1 MNPEDGNKNSKGHDM
16 FLKRA
21 KKSGD
26 TMEFEPEIPKHDK
39 TPNLKLVMNPEGKL
53 HDWQDLPEEEV
64 PEMDDLVNT
73 GNPEVAH
80 TLGMMVQNLNEEKG
94 RGGELFAERRKKA
107 DKWVVDENQIGLGD
121 HPSQFADEFITQ
133 QNTAREQFVREKEE
147 EFQAQQQVRD
157 EADAQQ
163 RAEQQEYQQQ
173 QQQIFQ
179 EQQMMKQQQSVQ
191 IKQQQASRKQSLSA
205 DLPPNYQHCSLKG
218 RPFTPSMDL
227 GIHNVQGIDVWTT
240 KGPKPYGKAGAQI
253 RTATQKLPPKLE
265 PQPEQELPQLEVV
278 QTKDVTDHVQI
289 EQKSSSSTTT
299 ATTVETTSSNHVK
312 DEEMRMKQEL
322 EMQRKAEE
330 ERMEQERKRQV
341 EEEQRRLQAE
351 RAQQEQAQQ
360 MEMQRQQAEFQKQQ
374 AEMQRRNAWNRK
386 AEMQQ
391 QAEMQR
397 QAEIQQQAEM

>member
-1 MNPEDGNKNSKGHDM
+1 MG
-16 FLKRA
+16 
-21 KKSGD
+21 
-26 TMEFEPEIPKHDK
+26 
-39 TPNLKLVMNPEGKL
+39 
-53 HDWQDLPEEEV
+53 PEEEV
-64 PEMDDLVNT
+64 PEMVEVNV

-80 TLGMMVQNLNEEKG
+80 TLGIMVQNLNEEKG
-94 RGGELFAERRKKA
+94 RGGELFAKRRKKA

-133 QNTAREQFVREKEE
+133 QNTAREQFVQEKEE

-173 QQQIFQ
+173 QQQIF
-179 EQQMMKQQQSVQ
+179 
-191 IKQQQASRKQSLSA
+191 KQQQASRKQSLSA

-265 PQPEQELPQLEVV
+265 PQPEQELPHLEVV

-312 DEEMRMKQEL
+312 AGPTEEELAEKKRKEYEEWLRAQEMEAYRLEYDCSVKYEEHQSEKKESKNEEMRMKQEL

-374 AEMQRRNAWNRK
+374 AEMQR
-386 AEMQQ
+386 
-391 QAEMQR
+391 QAEEEKR
-397 QAEIQQQAEM
+397 QMELQQ

>member
-1 MNPEDGNKNSKGHDM
+1 M
-16 FLKRA
+16 
-21 KKSGD
+21 
-26 TMEFEPEIPKHDK
+26 
-39 TPNLKLVMNPEGKL
+39 
-53 HDWQDLPEEEV
+53 
-64 PEMDDLVNT
+64 
-73 GNPEVAH
+73 
-80 TLGMMVQNLNEEKG
+80 
-94 RGGELFAERRKKA
+94 
-107 DKWVVDENQIGLGD
+107 DENQIGLGD

-133 QNTAREQFVREKEE
+133 QNTAREQFVQEKEE

-253 RTATQKLPPKLE
+253 RKSSDGSTFLAKDDHDLIFIAGTATQKLPPKLE

-278 QTKDVTDHVQI
+278 HTKDVTDHVQI

-312 DEEMRMKQEL
+312 GN
-322 EMQRKAEE
+322 
-330 ERMEQERKRQV
+330 V
-341 EEEQRRLQAE
+341 V
-351 RAQQEQAQQ
+351 
-360 MEMQRQQAEFQKQQ
+360 
-374 AEMQRRNAWNRK
+374 
-386 AEMQQ
+386 
-391 QAEMQR
+391 
-397 QAEIQQQAEM
+397 